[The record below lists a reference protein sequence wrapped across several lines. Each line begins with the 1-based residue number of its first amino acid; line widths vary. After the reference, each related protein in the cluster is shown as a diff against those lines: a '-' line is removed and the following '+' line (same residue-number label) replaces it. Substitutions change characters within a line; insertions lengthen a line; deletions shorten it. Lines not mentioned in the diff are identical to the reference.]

1 VRATTNPEHGAA
13 APAGDLQV
21 VLADELAAALDTKN
35 AAPVFAILRGL
46 ARRGRTM
53 IAMTQDAGLAAA
65 Q

>member
-1 VRATTNPEHGAA
+1 
-13 APAGDLQV
+13 V
-21 VLADELAAALDTKN
+21 VLADELAGALDTKN